1 MSWEGWHGGSAVST
15 ARDCSVM
22 GGRRKP
28 SSLTAQQRPQR
39 APWGSRQD
47 WGLWSPQDMRKALA
61 DVPKATQHV
70 PQTLACCGGGRAMGR
85 NFSTRRNTQVL
96 QGFVTVAGSKDKR
109 GARGT
114 LADAAGATSP
124 SKAVNTSKCPP
135 MSPQQL
141 AFYRR
146 ENQAHVS
153 QVTLQA
159 LGSLPDQAGRCRINL
174 PALHPAPDSA
184 RPGTEAAVRTEL
196 VKPLPHEAAFL
207 GGAREKHHEEAE
219 CVRRWECC

>member
-1 MSWEGWHGGSAVST
+1 
-15 ARDCSVM
+15 
-22 GGRRKP
+22 
-28 SSLTAQQRPQR
+28 
-39 APWGSRQD
+39 
-47 WGLWSPQDMRKALA
+47 
-61 DVPKATQHV
+61 
-70 PQTLACCGGGRAMGR
+70 MGR

-141 AFYRR
+141 PFYRR

-159 LGSLPDQAGRCRINL
+159 LGSLPDQAGRYRINL

-184 RPGTEAAVRTEL
+184 RPRTEAAVRTEL

-219 CVRRWECC
+219 CVRRWECCREDGRVDGGLHP